1 VDSGV
6 SGEAVGPPG
15 QAPHQPVMADRVT
28 SLLAVHGSEPA
39 VLVDATIGAA
49 GHAAALL
56 AASGP
61 RVHLVGFDLDEDA
74 LDLTRRRLAAYAHR
88 VTLVHASFDTLAEHV
103 APVIE
108 RVGPLL
114 GVLYDLGV
122 SSMQLDR
129 PERGFSFQAPGPLDM
144 RMNRSAALTAE
155 QLVNSLSVAELARII
170 SQLGGER
177 FARRIAAAIVRARP
191 LHTTVALA
199 DVVTSVVP
207 AATRRPGHHPA
218 TRTFQALRIA
228 VNTELD
234 RFSASLPQ
242 ALELSLPTAG
252 GSTSGGRGRPSEPAH
267 ARGGRI
273 VVLSYHSLEDRITKR
288 CFANAVTG
296 CICPPDLPVCGC
308 GRVQTVRHL
317 TRGAERPTA
326 EELARN
332 PRSRPARLRAVERIV
347 GGTQRASASTKPES

>member
-1 VDSGV
+1 MDSGQWGD
-6 SGEAVGPPG
+6 SPQPPD
-15 QAPHQPVMADRVT
+15 QRAPHQPVMVDRVT
-28 SLLAVHGSEPA
+28 SLLAVDGHSPV
-39 VLVDATIGAA
+39 VLVDATVGAA

-61 RVHLVGFDLDEDA
+61 RVHLVGFDRDEDA
-74 LDLTRRRLAAYAHR
+74 LDLTRRRLAAYADR
-88 VTLVHASFDTLAEHV
+88 VTLVHAPFDALAEHV
-103 APVIE
+103 APVVE

-129 PERGFSFQAPGPLDM
+129 PERGFSFRASGPLDM
-144 RMNRSAALTAE
+144 RMDRSATLTAE
-155 QLVNSLSVAELARII
+155 QLVNGLSALELTRII
-170 SQLGGER
+170 SRLGEER

-191 LHTTVALA
+191 LHTTAALA
-199 DVVTSVVP
+199 DVVSSAVP
-207 AATRRPGHHPA
+207 AATQRPGHHPA

-252 GSTSGGRGRPSEPAH
+252 RSTSPS
-267 ARGGRI
+267 RGGRI
-273 VVLSYHSLEDRITKR
+273 VVLSYHSLEDRIAKR
-288 CFANAVTG
+288 CFSDATAG

-308 GRVQTVRHL
+308 GRVQTARHL
-317 TRGAERPTA
+317 TRGAERPA
-326 EELARN
+326 ADEVARN
-332 PRSRPARLRAVERIV
+332 PRARPARLRAVERIA
-347 GGTQRASASTKPES
+347 GGTPRGPVSTKPES